1 MLEWFQQR
9 NQFIMQYNGSRN
21 INHLSYIIY
30 YTVKTGLLRP
40 SSILPLYHCQRREF
54 CDYLHQILLI
64 SHHLVNVL
72 VCACS
77 LVKVIL

>member
-1 MLEWFQQR
+1 MLFQLQKKHFKL
-9 NQFIMQYNGSRN
+9 QKNGNRN
-21 INHLSYIIY
+21 INHPYYIIY
-30 YTVKTGLLRP
+30 YTVKAGVLRP

-77 LVKVIL
+77 LIKVIL